1 MGTVR
6 LADIGPPRTPTQY
19 PGSRS
24 RQREEF
30 ESRSE
35 VAEHIGQCSG
45 PGISERSQQIASS
58 NLPVAAG
65 DRDVADPRLRMS
77 FLFAKSF
84 AKMSE
89 IRQLP

>member
-45 PGISERSQQIASS
+45 TRHKRKESADRILEPASRSGRSGCRGP
-58 NLPVAAG
+58 PVANEL
-65 DRDVADPRLRMS
+65 PLRQVV
-77 FLFAKSF
+77 
-84 AKMSE
+84 
-89 IRQLP
+89 RQDE